1 LKVKKKRLYT
11 LGKRNVLAMLFANKV
26 VIVTGGASGIGK
38 AICKLFC
45 ANGARVVVADVDDE
59 KGTTVAQELEKE
71 YGKGKAVFIHV
82 DVSRYEDVKSLVEKV
97 IAMYG
102 RIDVMINNAGVHL
115 GSYPLH
121 ETPLDVFERTININ
135 LKGVFYG
142 MKCVIPQMLKQGG
155 GVIINVASALGVRG
169 AWGQS
174 AYGASKAAV
183 IQLTKIAAVEY
194 ADKGIRVV
202 AVAPGPTKTPLLE
215 GMIKQI
221 PNLEKAIV
229 EGVPLKRFAS
239 PQEIAN
245 VVIFLASDKASYI
258 TGSVVLVDGG
268 ETAK

>member
-1 LKVKKKRLYT
+1 
-11 LGKRNVLAMLFANKV
+11 MLPFTNKV

-38 AICKLFC
+38 AICRLFC
-45 ANGARVVVADVDDE
+45 ANGAIVIVADVNSE
-59 KGTTVAQELEKE
+59 KGAMVVQELERE
-71 YGKGKAVFIHV
+71 YGYGRAVFIYA
-82 DVSRYEDVKSLVEKV
+82 DVSKYEDVKSLVEKV
-97 IAMYG
+97 IAKFG
-102 RIDVMINNAGVHL
+102 RIDIMVNNAGVHL

-121 ETPLDVFERTININ
+121 ETPLDVFEKTIDIN

-142 MKCVIPQMLKQGG
+142 MKCVIPHMLKQGG
-155 GVIINVASALGVRG
+155 GVIINIASALGVRG

-174 AYGASKAAV
+174 SYGASKAAV
-183 IQLTKIAAVEY
+183 IHLTKIAAIEY

-202 AVAPGPTKTPLLE
+202 AVAPGPTETPLLE
-215 GMIKQI
+215 GMIKQKPGLDKEI
-221 PNLEKAIV
+221 L

-239 PQEIAN
+239 PEEIAN